1 MEVFVPL
8 FPLAI
13 YALSVIQND
22 FLLLI
27 FHQDEGSHSTEIALK
42 IKRILSLGASH
53 HWPSL
58 LIERSSGIRVR
69 YRVFSALSSFSLTLC
84 VKNCASQAIMRH
96 VST

>member
-53 HWPSL
+53 HWLSL
-58 LIERSSGIRVR
+58 L
-69 YRVFSALSSFSLTLC
+69 
-84 VKNCASQAIMRH
+84 N
-96 VST
+96 